1 MPLPLNVN
9 VLQPIDR
16 LKFFVER
23 QLIKGAGYQLFVII
37 GVIALVSMVGGFLL
51 APISGHESNL
61 AEDIWWAFLRLTD
74 PGYLGDDEGAWKRIV
89 STLLTLCGYV
99 LFMGTLVA
107 IMTRWLIAFMERLEQ
122 GLTPVSIKQHI
133 VILGMSTRVVPIIR
147 ELLGVEAN
155 RTFYKKQHKDKNPTL
170 VLLAEEANAVIHQQL
185 LAEVSLP
192 AKWSRQ
198 LILRSGNALQSEA
211 IHRAACLQ
219 ASAVILSNK
228 YQRSD
233 SLVTTDV
240 ETIKSLLTLNVL
252 AKGANQFPRLVVELD
267 DVRHTKLAKKS
278 YEGQANIVVTDQTIS
293 RLMAQCAVA
302 PNLLKVYTHLLNSQ
316 NQGRFFIKD
325 ASSHIGKTLT
335 EARLYHKNAILV
347 GFIDKTSQS
356 FNLAVGEQAK
366 HRIVPSDSLVYVASN
381 VSQLE
386 PTIQPARPSVLPKRT
401 KAQSN
406 NKEVKPRKKL
416 LLLGWNR
423 RVPNIIHELDSYTN
437 ESFDVTLVSTMS
449 AQIRQ
454 QEINKL
460 GKFSSRINLTLQEAD
475 YMMEN
480 EVRQFSPQ
488 EQDIILLVYS
498 DRLDSAEEADARVLV
513 GSMALDEVLE
523 QYPNRPHVLI
533 ELSDPSNENFLEHS
547 KTDTFI
553 TPLLMS
559 HLLSQIALIPEH
571 QILFDTLME
580 AEGVQIYLK
589 PLGNYTDK
597 QMLKVEELQPIV
609 ESHNELL
616 LGVFQAEATEQ
627 TILLNPAIERRISS
641 LSNDLLIVIG
651 E

>member
-1 MPLPLNVN
+1 MPLPLKVN
-9 VLQPIDR
+9 VLQPIDK

-23 QLIKGAGYQLFVII
+23 QLIKGAGYQLFVIV

-51 APISGHESNL
+51 APISDHQSNL

-74 PGYLGDDEGAWKRIV
+74 PGYLGDDQGAWKRIV
-89 STLLTLCGYV
+89 STLLTMCGYV

-122 GLTPVSIKQHI
+122 GLTPVSIQQHI
-133 VILGMSTRVVPIIR
+133 VILGMSSRVTPIIR
-147 ELLGVEAN
+147 ELLGIEAN
-155 RTFYKKQHKDKNPTL
+155 RTFYKKHHKDKNVTV
-170 VLLAEEANAVIHQQL
+170 VLLAEQANAAIHQQL
-185 LAEVSLP
+185 LAEVALP

-240 ETIKSLLTLNVL
+240 ETIKSLLTINVL
-252 AKGANQFPRLVVELD
+252 AKSANTFPRLVVELD
-267 DVRHTKLAKKS
+267 DVRHTALAKKS
-278 YEGQANIVVTDQTIS
+278 YQGQANILVTDQTIS

-325 ASSHIGKTLT
+325 GTSHVGKTLA
-335 EARLYHKNAILV
+335 EARLYHKTAILV
-347 GFIDKTSQS
+347 GFIDTSSQI
-356 FNLAVGEQAK
+356 FKLAVGAQAK
-366 HRIVPSDSLVYVASN
+366 HRIVASDSLVYVAN
-381 VSQLE
+381 DVNLLE
-386 PTIQPARPSVLPKRT
+386 PSIEPARPSVLPNKNRT
-401 KAQSN
+401 KETVDS
-406 NKEVKPRKKL
+406 VRSRKKL

-460 GKFSSRINLTLQEAD
+460 GQFSTRINLTLYEAD
-475 YMMEN
+475 YMIEN
-480 EVRQFSPQ
+480 EVRQFNPQ

-513 GSMALDEVLE
+513 GSMALDQILE

-559 HLLSQIALIPEH
+559 HLLSQVALVPQH

-589 PLGNYTDK
+589 PLSHYTDK
-597 QMLKVEELQPIV
+597 QMLKSAELQPLV
-609 ESHNELL
+609 ESQGELL
-616 LGVFQAEATEQ
+616 LGVFQADAGDKAIQ
-627 TILLNPAIERRISS
+627 LSLNAERRISS